1 MAADPFDERDHAGR
15 QFRGIHRA
23 GATLEGLRFEDCRFE
38 HCDFSE
44 ATLRD
49 CRFRDCEFADC
60 NLSLARLAG
69 SRIGARFADCKLV
82 GIDWTLAHWPAVH
95 LDAAIAFER
104 CALND
109 GSFFG
114 LSLRELAAVECRVH
128 DVDFTEADLEDADF
142 RHSDLR
148 GAIFRRTRLAR
159 ADFRDA
165 IGYRIDVLLNDVRRA
180 KFSLPEAVSLLHG
193 LDIDLTE

>member
-1 MAADPFDERDHAGR
+1 MAADLFSQRDHSNR
-15 QFRGIHRA
+15 QFRDIHGA
-23 GATLEGLRFEDCRFE
+23 GATLEGLRFEDCRFD

-49 CRFRDCEFADC
+49 CRFRDCEFVDC
-60 NLSLARLAG
+60 NLSLARLGG
-69 SRIGARFADCKLV
+69 SQLGARFVDSKLV
-82 GIDWTLAHWPAVH
+82 GIDWTLAHWPTIR
-95 LDAAIAFER
+95 LEAAIAFER

-114 LSLRELAAVECRVH
+114 LSLRELTMAECRAH
-128 DVDFTEADLEDADF
+128 DVDFSEADLEDADF

-165 IGYRIDVLLNDVRRA
+165 TDYRIDVFLNDIKHA
-180 KFSLPEAVSLLHG
+180 KFSLPEAVSLLQG

>member
-1 MAADPFDERDHAGR
+1 MPDDPLDQREHSGR
-15 QFRGIHRA
+15 SFRGIHHA
-23 GATLEGLRFEDCRFE
+23 GATLEGRRFDDCRFE

-49 CRFRDCEFADC
+49 CRFRDCEFVDC

-69 SRIGARFADCKLV
+69 SQFGARFVDSKLV
-82 GIDWTLAHWPAVH
+82 GIDWTLARWPSVRI
-95 LDAAIAFER
+95 DAALAFER

-109 GSFFG
+109 SSFFG
-114 LSLRELAAVECRVH
+114 LSLRELAIVECRAH

-159 ADFRDA
+159 ADFREATD
-165 IGYRIDVLLNDVRRA
+165 YRIDVLLNDVKHAR
-180 KFSLPEAVSLLHG
+180 FSLPEAVSLLHG
-193 LDIDLTE
+193 LDIDLSE

>member
-1 MAADPFDERDHAGR
+1 MADDPFQQRDYAGR
-15 QFRGIHRA
+15 RFQGIQRA
-23 GATLEGLRFEDCRFE
+23 GATLENLRFEDCRFE

-60 NLSLARLAG
+60 HLSLARLPG
-69 SRIGARFADCKLV
+69 SQFGARFVDSKLV
-82 GIDWTLAHWPAVH
+82 GIDWTLAHWPAIR
-95 LDAAIAFER
+95 LDAGIAFER

-109 GSFFG
+109 SSFFG
-114 LSLRELAAVECRVH
+114 LSLRELAVVECRAH

-148 GAIFRRTRLAR
+148 GAVFRRTRLAR
-159 ADFRDA
+159 ADFREATD
-165 IGYRIDVLLNDVRRA
+165 YRIDVFLNDIKHA
-180 KFSLPEAVSLLHG
+180 KFSLPEAVALLHG

>member
-1 MAADPFDERDHAGR
+1 MSADPFDQRDHTGR
-15 QFRGIHRA
+15 QFRDIHRA
-23 GATLEGLRFEDCRFE
+23 GATLEGLRFDDCRFE

-49 CRFRDCEFADC
+49 CRFRDCEFVGC
-60 NLSLARLAG
+60 NFSLARLAG
-69 SRIGARFADCKLV
+69 SQFGARFTDSKLV
-82 GIDWTLAHWPAVH
+82 GIDWTQAHWPAIR
-95 LDAAIAFER
+95 LGAGIAFER

-109 GSFFG
+109 SSFFG
-114 LSLRELAAVECRVH
+114 LSLRELALIECRAH

-165 IGYRIDVLLNDVRRA
+165 TDYRIDVLINDVKRA
-180 KFSLPEAVSLLHG
+180 KFSLPEAVSLLYG